1 MLAIVDIEA
10 SMKIKTARDVG
21 AAIRDA
27 RKRRGWDQ
35 QKLAQEVGVSRQW
48 IIDIEKG
55 KPGAGIGLVLRT
67 LDAVGVPFDLKTST
81 PTQDVTSGHSDLNI
95 NNIITNA
102 TRRVR

>member
-1 MLAIVDIEA
+1 
-10 SMKIKTARDVG
+10 MKVRTARDVG

-48 IIDIEKG
+48 IIDVEKG
-55 KPGAGIGLVLRT
+55 KPRAGLELVLRT
-67 LDAVGVPFDLKTST
+67 LHAVGAPLDIKFSSR
-81 PTQDVTSGHSDLNI
+81 PSDVTSSHSDLNI

-102 TRRVR
+102 RRAR